1 MKPAPFKYVEVTDE
15 AALAAAL
22 TDEGDDACILAGG
35 QSLVPMMNF
44 RIITPTVLI
53 DVNRV
58 NALDYLEC
66 GDGVLRIGA
75 LTRHATIEDSDDIFR
90 HCTLLTHA
98 VRHVAHR
105 AVRNRGT
112 LGGSLALAYPGAEM
126 PLALVTLGADV
137 ELASRRGTRRI
148 TADEF
153 IVGALATALAADEY
167 IRGVEV
173 KLPPHQAAVSFIE
186 ASRRH
191 GDFAIGAAA
200 VVASRNQQGKLDY
213 VRAGVS
219 GGTGAPIRLEMIEE
233 LLLDRATDQGAL
245 TETAHAAIAA
255 VEVFGDHHYP
265 ENYRRHVLQ
274 ALLTRALGDALAR
287 AGASD
292 VH

>member
-22 TDEGDDACILAGG
+22 ADEGDEARILAGG

-44 RIITPTVLI
+44 RIIAPAVLI

-58 NALDYLEC
+58 NALDYLER
-66 GDGVLRIGA
+66 DDDVLRIGA
-75 LTRHATIEDSDDIFR
+75 LTRHATVEDSSDILR
-90 HCTLLTHA
+90 HCPLLTHA

-126 PLALVTLGADV
+126 PLALVTLGAEV
-137 ELASRRGTRRI
+137 ELASARGTRHVPV
-148 TADEF
+148 DEF
-153 IVGALATALAADEY
+153 IIGALDTTLAADEY
-167 IRGVEV
+167 IRGVDIR
-173 KLPPHQAAVSFIE
+173 LPPRQAAASFTE
-186 ASRRH
+186 TSRRH

-200 VVASRNQQGKLDY
+200 VIAARDRQGNLGY
-213 VRAGVS
+213 VRAGIS
-219 GGTGAPIRLEMIEE
+219 GGTGAPIRLQKIEE
-233 LLLDRATDQGAL
+233 ALRDSGSDLAALAGA
-245 TETAHAAIAA
+245 AHAAIAA

-265 ENYRRHVLQ
+265 EDYRRHVLQ
-274 ALLTRALGDALAR
+274 ALLTRALSDALAR
-287 AGASD
+287 AEISD